1 MTQASMLSSRKVGL
15 KRVGAL
21 VAVAVT
27 ILSVLSA
34 SAGLVENEVDQ
45 KGLHFSKDNAA
56 ISVGAT
62 MHFHNSDDVIHN
74 IMTIDADDEPEDQG
88 LQKPGQTI
96 STKFD
101 KAGTYQVRCAI
112 HPKMKMTV
120 TVGE

>member
-1 MTQASMLSSRKVGL
+1 MKHTIMPAPHKAGFKNACVL
-15 KRVGAL
+15 
-21 VAVAVT
+21 AVT
-27 ILSVLSA
+27 ATTLFALAASA
-34 SAGLVENEVDQ
+34 SQRDDEVDQ
-45 KGLHFSKDNAA
+45 KGLRFTKDAAA
-56 ISVGAT
+56 IAVGGT

-74 IMTIDADDEPEDQG
+74 IMTIDANDEPEDQG
-88 LQKPGQTI
+88 LQKPGETI